1 LRRKER
7 GNVKLFLSKKAAI
20 IEMLETPSRLHHQLI
35 KFASQYSQWAD
46 VRHLGVMCWMIV
58 GLIGEGSVNLT
69 KWIDHIQ
76 TKAQIAQST
85 LAIDGYKAANADLK
99 AVQLRSCLADKI

>member
-7 GNVKLFLSKKAAI
+7 RNVKLFLSKKAVI
-20 IEMLETPSRLHHQLI
+20 IEMLEQSSRLHHQLI

-58 GLIGEGSVNLT
+58 GLIGE
-69 KWIDHIQ
+69 
-76 TKAQIAQST
+76 
-85 LAIDGYKAANADLK
+85 
-99 AVQLRSCLADKI
+99 AVTN

>member
-1 LRRKER
+1 
-7 GNVKLFLSKKAAI
+7 
-20 IEMLETPSRLHHQLI
+20 MLETPSRLHHQLI

-46 VRHLGVMCWMIV
+46 VRHLSVMCWMIV

-76 TKAQIAQST
+76 TKATIAQST
-85 LAIDGYKAANADLK
+85 QKAAFLFWGSPRIK
-99 AVQLRSCLADKI
+99 KRQDKIITVGE

>member
-7 GNVKLFLSKKAAI
+7 RTVKLFLSKKAVI

-46 VRHLGVMCWMIV
+46 IRHLGVMCWMIV

-85 LAIDGYKAANADLK
+85 QKAAFLFWGSPRIK
-99 AVQLRSCLADKI
+99 KRQDKIVTVGE